1 MATRRKRN
9 LLDAVLGDSTSAICV
24 LDADRRMRFFSPGM
38 EQQTGW
44 SAENVE
50 GLVCDPSVPESPTL
64 IDLLTSALAPSRDV
78 LNGDPQSVKA
88 VLPTR
93 TSGLW
98 QTRLIF
104 FPILSADNAVSRI
117 LVVSTNDQRPTFP
130 KASLSQKLHAEI
142 TALRL
147 EFRRRF
153 SGESF
158 IGHSAGIRKVLGQ
171 AELLKGSS
179 TGYHLVGPPGSG
191 RRHLA
196 KLIHVSGQRH
206 ESSFVALDCRLLT
219 ADQLLTTLRQLRQ
232 LTGDQSLPKHQ
243 HAGTLVLL
251 NIDHCPS
258 EIQHWILESLHTEF
272 QQIRLVG
279 LSQQSL
285 KDAGDDGW
293 LSPEFSELFSSLE
306 LVLPP
311 LHERGQDINLLA
323 QHFIQHCRRT
333 LETSAET
340 LSAEVLAELQFY
352 RWPGNVRE
360 LRRVIVDACQN
371 SFDAE
376 LKIDDLPFS
385 FRTGLD
391 AQQLPGLPAETEL
404 SLEQILEKFETDV
417 LLKTLAA
424 CRGNKADAARR
435 LGMTRPKLYRRLKTL
450 GIDTEK

>member
-9 LLDAVLGDSTSAICV
+9 LLDAVLSDSMSAICV
-24 LDADRRMRFFSPGM
+24 LDADRRLRFFSRGM
-38 EQQTGW
+38 EEQTGW
-44 SAENVE
+44 SAEEVE
-50 GLVCDPSVPESPTL
+50 GLVCDPSVPESPKP
-64 IDLLTSALAPSRDV
+64 IDLLTSALAPSLDV
-78 LNGDPQSVKA
+78 LTGHSQSVKA
-88 VLPTR
+88 VLPTHANA
-93 TSGLW
+93 LW
-98 QTRLIF
+98 QTRLNFI
-104 FPILSADNAVSRI
+104 PLLNADKGVSRI
-117 LVVSTNDQRPTFP
+117 LVVSTDDRQPTFP
-130 KASLSQKLHAEI
+130 QASLSQKLHAEI

-158 IGHSAGIRKVLGQ
+158 IGKSPGIRKALGQ
-171 AELLKGSS
+171 AELLKSS
-179 TGYHLVGPPGSG
+179 NLGYHLVGPAGSG

-196 KLIHVSGQRH
+196 KLIHVAGQQH
-206 ESSFVALDCRLLT
+206 ESSFIALECRLLT
-219 ADQLLTTLRQLRQ
+219 TEQLLMTLRQLRQ
-232 LTGDQSLPKHQ
+232 LAGDQSLPKHQ
-243 HAGTLVLL
+243 HAGTLVL
-251 NIDHCPS
+251 IDVDRCPG
-258 EIQHWILESLHTEF
+258 EVQHWILESLHDEF
-272 QQIRLVG
+272 ESVRLVG

-285 KDAGDDGW
+285 QDAQSDGW
-293 LSPEFSELFSSLE
+293 LNAEFVELFSSLE
-306 LVLPP
+306 LELPP
-311 LHERGQDINLLA
+311 LHERGEDVQLLA
-323 QHFIQHCRRT
+323 QHFVEHCRRT

-385 FRTGLD
+385 FRAGLD
-391 AQQLPGLPAETEL
+391 AQQLSGLPAETEL

-450 GIDTEK
+450 AIDTED

>member
-1 MATRRKRN
+1 MAARRKRN
-9 LLDAVLGDSTSAICV
+9 LLDAVLSDSTSAICV
-24 LDADRRMRFFSPGM
+24 LDADRRLRFFSPGM
-38 EQQTGW
+38 EQHSGW
-44 SAENVE
+44 SAKDIE
-50 GLVCDPSVPESPTL
+50 GLVCDPSVPESPTP
-64 IDLLTSALAPSRDV
+64 IDLLTSALAPSLDV
-78 LNGDPQSVKA
+78 LNGHPQSVKA

-98 QTRLIF
+98 QTRLMFI
-104 FPILSADNAVSRI
+104 PVLNADGAVFRI
-117 LVVSTNDQRPTFP
+117 LVVSTNDKQTNFP
-130 KASLSQKLHAEI
+130 QASLSQKLHAEI

-153 SGESF
+153 SAESF
-158 IGHSAGIRKVLGQ
+158 IGHSPGIRKALDQ
-171 AELLKGSS
+171 AELLKSS
-179 TGYHLVGPPGSG
+179 NLGYHLVGPPGSG

-196 KLIHVSGQRH
+196 KLIHVAGQRH
-206 ESSFVALDCRLLT
+206 ESSFVALECRLLT
-219 ADQLLTTLRQLRQ
+219 AEQLLATLQQLRQ
-232 LTGDQSLPKHQ
+232 LAGDQSLPKHQ
-243 HAGTLVLL
+243 HAGTLVL
-251 NIDHCPS
+251 IDVERCPG
-258 EIQHWILESLHTEF
+258 EVQHWILESLHDKF

-279 LSQQSL
+279 LGQQSL
-285 KDAGDDGW
+285 QLAQADGW
-293 LSPEFSELFSSLE
+293 LTTPFIELFSSLE

-311 LHERGQDINLLA
+311 LHERGPDINLLA
-323 QHFIQHCRRT
+323 QHFVEHCRRT

-376 LKIDDLPFS
+376 LKIEDLPFS
-385 FRTGLD
+385 FRAGLD

-424 CRGNKADAARR
+424 CRGNKADTARR

-450 GIDTEK
+450 GIDTEE